1 MSVLLFYGYGVLVVA
16 GLLLLALGSERIK
29 KWLALTVL
37 LASLAAALFFS
48 GASLHSSVTVAITGG
63 FGLTFGLTIISR
75 LIFVLINVFGTL
87 ICLYAGKDRQ
97 EKGLYFS
104 YLLWLI
110 AFSNLAVMSKDF
122 VSFIFSWGATLVLLY
137 LFLGLGSFRSATKAF
152 TIVGMADFS
161 LMLGICVYVA
171 STGTI
176 AMPEGG
182 ASKLMLNS
190 PMHWLAFASMLIGAL
205 SKAGCGPFH
214 TWIPESAET
223 SCMSIMAMLPASL
236 DKLLGIYLLGRI
248 CVDYFTL
255 NQIATSL
262 LLAVGSLTILF
273 AVMMALIQHDLRKL
287 LSFHA
292 VSQVG
297 YMVLGFGTGTALGV
311 IGGIFHMIN
320 NVIYKSGLFLVSG
333 AVGQKR
339 NTYELKN
346 LGGLAVYMPLTF
358 VAAIVFALSISG
370 VPPFNGFASKW
381 ILYQATFT
389 GLANAPSFLVSFLY
403 VFALVAAMFGSA
415 LTLASF
421 VKFIHAVF
429 LGQDSHSGKKPVG
442 EAPFS
447 MCVPL
452 LVLALFCVLLG
463 AMPQKF
469 LNTAVAPWL
478 GQEVTYTGSWN
489 SSFAL
494 IFLLV
499 GLLSGALLWYAGPLR
514 KSVRE
519 DVAFTGSETSK
530 MYPSFPATEFYKTIE
545 DIPAVNKLLRFLK
558 LETLDF
564 YNIIR
569 GFMNI
574 AAYFL
579 FIFVDRLIYAI
590 TNAVGYCVLGA
601 SWVLRKLHTGV
612 LDLYIAWSLV
622 GLIALFFLLMRS

>member
-1 MSVLLFYGYGVLVVA
+1 MSVLLFYSFEVLVVV
-16 GLLLLALGSERIK
+16 GFLLLAVRSESIK
-29 KWLALTVL
+29 KWLAQGVL
-37 LASLAAALFFS
+37 LASLAAVLFFS
-48 GASLHSSVTVAITGG
+48 GASLDGNVTVAITGG
-63 FGLTFGLTIISR
+63 FGLTFGLTVISR
-75 LIFVLINVFGTL
+75 LVFVLINVFGVL

-110 AFSNLAVMSKDF
+110 AFSNLAVVSKDF

-137 LFLGLGSFRSATKAF
+137 LFLGLGSYRNATKAF

-161 LMLGICVYVA
+161 LMLGICLYVA

-176 AMPEGG
+176 AMPEGS
-182 ASKLMLNS
+182 AMKLTLDS
-190 PMHWLAFASMLIGAL
+190 PLHWLAFGSMLIGAL

-214 TWIPESAET
+214 TWIPQSAET
-223 SCMSIMAMLPASL
+223 ASMSVMAILPASL
-236 DKLLGIYLLGRI
+236 DKLLGIYLLGRM
-248 CVDYFTL
+248 CVDYFAL
-255 NQIATSL
+255 NQLAMSL
-262 LLAVGSLTILF
+262 LLVIGSLTILF

-311 IGGIFHMIN
+311 VGGLFHMVN
-320 NVIYKSGLFLVSG
+320 NVIYKSGLFLVGG

-339 NTYELKN
+339 NTYELEK

-358 VAAIVFALSISG
+358 IATIVFALSISG

-381 ILYQATFT
+381 ILYQAIFT
-389 GLANAPSFLVSFLY
+389 GLANASSFFVSFLY

-421 VKFIHAVF
+421 VKFVHAVF
-429 LGQDSHSGKKPVG
+429 LGQDTHSGKKPVG
-442 EAPFS
+442 EISPS
-447 MCVPL
+447 MYVPL
-452 LVLALFCVLLG
+452 LVLAIFCIILG
-463 AMPQKF
+463 ALPQKF
-469 LNTAVAPWL
+469 LSFAVTPWL
-478 GQEVTYTGSWN
+478 AQEVVYTGSWS

-494 IFLLV
+494 IFLSL
-499 GLLSGALLWYAGPLR
+499 GLICGVLLWYVGPLK

-519 DVAFTGSETSK
+519 DVAFTGGETSDLHTT
-530 MYPSFPATEFYKTIE
+530 FPATEFYKTVE
-545 DIPAVNKLLRFLK
+545 EIPAVNKVLRFLK
-558 LETLDF
+558 LEVFDL
-564 YNIIR
+564 YNVVR
-569 GFMNI
+569 GFMNV
-574 AAYFL
+574 AAYLL
-579 FIFVDRLIYAI
+579 FIFVDRSIYAI

-601 SWVLRKLHTGV
+601 SWALRKLHTGV
-612 LDLYIAWSLV
+612 LDLYIAWSLI